1 MYAFIEVTNLS
12 TGRKIMLNLESVI
25 SISKTDSG
33 LAEIRTDK
41 AIFTTHETYDDLTA
55 DIRKSHVKWFNR

>member
-1 MYAFIEVTNLS
+1 MHAFIEVTSLS
-12 TGRKIMLNLESVI
+12 TGRKIMLNLDSVI

-33 LAEIRTDK
+33 LADIHTDK

-55 DIRKSHVKWFNR
+55 DIRKSHVKWSDR

>member
-1 MYAFIEVTNLS
+1 MHAFIEVTSLS
-12 TGRKIMLNLESVI
+12 TGRKIMLNLDSVI

-33 LAEIRTDK
+33 LADIHTDE

-55 DIRKSHVKWFNR
+55 DIRKSHVKCSDR

>member
-1 MYAFIEVTNLS
+1 MYAFIEVTSLS

-33 LAEIRTDK
+33 LADIHTDK

-55 DIRKSHVKWFNR
+55 DLRKSHVKWSNR